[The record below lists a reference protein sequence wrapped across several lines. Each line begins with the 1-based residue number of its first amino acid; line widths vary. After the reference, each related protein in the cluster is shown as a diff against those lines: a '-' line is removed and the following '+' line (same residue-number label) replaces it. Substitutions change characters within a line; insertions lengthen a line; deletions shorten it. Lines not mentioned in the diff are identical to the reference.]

1 MSPNSGSRVADRV
14 TSRGSGVG
22 VRELARS
29 TLTDQW
35 RWAMVPAPASLADDA
50 GWGGLPCGAGRP
62 TMAMITD
69 ASLSLETEVEGVAF
83 AREILRI
90 EGEAL
95 GRVRER
101 LGPAIAHAADLIHR
115 CAGSVIVTGMGK
127 AGLVGQ
133 KLAAT
138 LASTGTRAFPLH
150 PGEAIHGDLGRIR
163 ADDVVIALSQSGETE
178 EVLRLVPALRR
189 LSARLIAITE
199 RTTSSLGQAADLC
212 IALGPIEEACPLG
225 LAPSA
230 STTALMAVGDAL
242 ALLVSRMR
250 DFSPED
256 FALYHPGGSLGRK
269 LTRVEDVMRTG
280 RQLRRAHVEETVREI
295 FVRLAGPRRRSGAFL
310 IEDADT
316 HLLGIFTDSDLAR
329 LFEKRREA
337 ELDRQIGEIMTI
349 DPKRVRVGALLS
361 DAVEL
366 LKTYKI
372 SELPVVDRGNRL
384 VGLIDVTDLIGLVPA
399 EFEE

>member
-1 MSPNSGSRVADRV
+1 
-14 TSRGSGVG
+14 
-22 VRELARS
+22 
-29 TLTDQW
+29 
-35 RWAMVPAPASLADDA
+35 
-50 GWGGLPCGAGRP
+50 
-62 TMAMITD
+62 MAMITD

-83 AREILRI
+83 AREVLRI
-90 EGEAL
+90 EAEAL

-101 LGPAIAHAADLIHR
+101 LGPAIGQAADLIYR

-295 FVRLAGPRRRSGAFL
+295 FVRLAGPRRRSGAIL

-366 LKTYKI
+366 MKTHKI

>member
-1 MSPNSGSRVADRV
+1 
-14 TSRGSGVG
+14 
-22 VRELARS
+22 
-29 TLTDQW
+29 
-35 RWAMVPAPASLADDA
+35 
-50 GWGGLPCGAGRP
+50 
-62 TMAMITD
+62 MAMITD
-69 ASLSLETEVEGVAF
+69 ASLSLATEVEGVAF
-83 AREILRI
+83 AREVLRI
-90 EGEAL
+90 EAEAL

-101 LGPAIAHAADLIHR
+101 LGPAIAQAADLIYR

-189 LSARLIAITE
+189 LGARLIAITE
-199 RTTSSLGQAADLC
+199 RATSSLGRAADLC

-295 FVRLAGPRRRSGAFL
+295 FVRLAGPRRRSGAIL

-349 DPKRVRVGALLS
+349 DPKWVRVGALLS

-366 LKTYKI
+366 MKTYKI

-399 EFEE
+399 EIEE